1 MKKKEMGAFL
11 LIVSIIFNCKIS
23 PAVCYKWPISIWKY
37 SQFQCFWILSKS
49 NNSNTVCQLL
59 TLTCW
64 PLFFDN
70 ETTSLTVFV
79 YTKRF
84 FLRKP
89 FLMQV
94 LPISMNN
101 PFSIYIHGNH
111 PAPNHVI
118 AQEFS
123 RLWLFR
129 THIFTVSPA
138 GVTQQAAFNFSHK
151 TPWLPFCLNCPFAA
165 HPCASWIGCE
175 WGERTA
181 QPSPIR

>member
-1 MKKKEMGAFL
+1 MLQDPAVTSLAHDRGLCQRLLVNTIKNNCHFKLSAVKLSRALISISGRYFLSCWDLLLLTMKKKEMGAFL

-64 PLFFDN
+64 PLFL
-70 ETTSLTVFV
+70 TTKPPQWPSL
-79 YTKRF
+79 YTKKRL

-94 LPISMNN
+94 SPIFLWIT
-101 PFSIYIHGNH
+101 PF
-111 PAPNHVI
+111 
-118 AQEFS
+118 
-123 RLWLFR
+123 
-129 THIFTVSPA
+129 IFTFMATIPHQ
-138 GVTQQAAFNFSHK
+138 TM
-151 TPWLPFCLNCPFAA
+151 
-165 HPCASWIGCE
+165 
-175 WGERTA
+175 
-181 QPSPIR
+181 